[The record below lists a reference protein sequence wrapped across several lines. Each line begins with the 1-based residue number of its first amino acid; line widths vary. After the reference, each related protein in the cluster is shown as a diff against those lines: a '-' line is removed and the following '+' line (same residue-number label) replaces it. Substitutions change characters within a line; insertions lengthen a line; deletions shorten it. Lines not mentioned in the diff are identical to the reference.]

1 MKTKLLLTA
10 LLFVAFSGNAFSQE
24 YHPLLNNATW
34 IIRDHV
40 NCCRLPQTKTIEAAV
55 DVVIGSH
62 TYKKF
67 IDPFASSGN
76 SFFYVYLR
84 EDEDERRVYSLVNGT
99 EEVLYDFSLLQGDV
113 YGLFTVDVDYIDI
126 NGMNRK
132 RITLRR
138 HDEIHD
144 IDLTQTW
151 IEGVGSPAH
160 PFRPACNMYNGL
172 SSSGGRS
179 INLVCS
185 FQDGQH
191 IYGNQDNCEALLLNT
206 DENVVT
212 NSVINFAPNPFVNE
226 LMIRSETVLQNV
238 TFKLYNMQ
246 GQLVREIRNL
256 SGNSVSLNRE
266 NLSSGLYFAQLFE
279 NNKLIKTSKLIVQ

>member
-10 LLFVAFSGNAFSQE
+10 FLFVAFLDNIVAQE
-24 YHPLLNNATW
+24 YHPMLNDATW
-34 IIRDHV
+34 ILRDHV
-40 NCCRLPQTKTIEAAV
+40 NCCRLPQTKTIEPAV
-55 DVVIGSH
+55 DEVIGSY

-76 SFFYVYLR
+76 TFSYVYLR
-84 EDEDERRVYSLVNGT
+84 EDEDERRVYNLVNDT
-99 EEVLYDFSLLQGDV
+99 EVILYDFSLLQGDV
-113 YGLFTVDVDYIDI
+113 YGSFNVDVDYIDI

-132 RITLRR
+132 RIKLSR
-138 HDEIHD
+138 HDDDHD

-160 PFRPACNMYNGL
+160 PFRPTCNMYNAL

-191 IYGNQDNCEALLLNT
+191 IYGNQDCEALLLDT
-206 DENVVT
+206 EENVVA
-212 NSVINFAPNPFVNE
+212 NSGVNFSPNPFVNK
-226 LMIRSETVLQNV
+226 LVIRSETLLQNA
-238 TFKLYNMQ
+238 TFNLYNMQ
-246 GQLVREIRNL
+246 GQLVHQIGNL
-256 SGNSVSLNRE
+256 SGFSVSVNHE